1 MDGKMNMNSKFRM
14 IIVTVG
20 TSLLTNRDDRPWGG
34 WMRNDPLPNQ
44 EVVDNWLMDSDPKKA
59 SAELNT
65 LHTIGVDETDHL
77 RFLHSD
83 TPEGA
88 FCAEILCT
96 YARKKWGVRN
106 ADTISV
112 ASLGYEYGNF
122 AQKGLRSLVDVAL
135 KSLKDAEKRQLTPLF
150 CATGGFKP
158 EIAFLNLLGA
168 LMNVEVVYM
177 HEYFREVVR
186 LPSLPLKWDD
196 GYVLER
202 EAFFQW
208 IDSEPRRLRDAES
221 WLKGDSSLEP
231 LIETDKDGYIYLNA
245 AGNLLYKTAKVKHS
259 NEIVFRP
266 EPSILAPKDK
276 NHLSSIEHHRPNG
289 WEQYI
294 GKICDIDF
302 VTGVFYYTAAYGEES
317 IKTLDEEKGSIFVIY
332 GSAGNYLPIRIETTA
347 QGEAQTRFA
356 METIREIKQ

>member
-1 MDGKMNMNSKFRM
+1 MNNMQ
-14 IIVTVG
+14 IVTVG
-20 TSLLTNRDDRPWGG
+20 TSLLTNRDDRPWCG
-34 WMRNDPLPNQ
+34 WTRSIPLPGQ
-44 EVVDNWLMDSDPKKA
+44 KPVANWLMDSDPKKA

-88 FCAEILCT
+88 FCAESLCT
-96 YARKKWGVRN
+96 YAKKKWGVRN
-106 ADTISV
+106 ADITSV
-112 ASLGYEYGNF
+112 VSLGYEHGSF

-135 KSLKDAEKRQLTPLF
+135 KSLKDAEMRQLTPLF
-150 CATGGFKP
+150 CATGGFKA

-208 IDSEPRRLRDAES
+208 IDSEPRQRRDAES

-231 LIETDKDGYIYLNA
+231 LIETDKEGYIYLNA
-245 AGNLLYKTAKVKHS
+245 AGDLLYKTAQVKHS
-259 NEIVFRP
+259 NEIASQP
-266 EPSILAPKDK
+266 EPSNIASEDK
-276 NHLSSIEHHRPNG
+276 YHISNVEHHRSKR
-289 WEQYI
+289 WEQYVDR
-294 GKICDIDF
+294 ICDIDF
-302 VTGVFYYTAAYGEES
+302 VTSVFYDTAAYGGEWVK
-317 IKTLDEEKGSIFVIY
+317 ILDADKGSLLVRY
-332 GSAGNYLPIRIETTA
+332 GSADISLPIRIETTA
-347 QGEAQTRFA
+347 KGEAQTQFA
-356 METIREIKQ
+356 MEIIRKIKR